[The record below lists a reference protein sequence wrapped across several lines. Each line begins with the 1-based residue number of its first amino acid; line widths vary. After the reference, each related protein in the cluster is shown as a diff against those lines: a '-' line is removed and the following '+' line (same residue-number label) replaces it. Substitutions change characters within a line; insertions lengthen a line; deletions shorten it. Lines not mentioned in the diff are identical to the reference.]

1 MATIVLGEQEQQ
13 MLIELLEREIPSVRE
28 EILHTDTADYR
39 DFLKDR
45 EHRLRELLNHLKAQT
60 LMPNV
65 SPSDEKS
72 WTEIT

>member
-1 MATIVLGEQEQQ
+1 MATMVLSEQEQQ
-13 MLIELLEREIPSVRE
+13 MLVELLEREIPSVRE

-45 EHRLRELLNHLKAQT
+45 EYRLRELLNHLKVQT

-65 SPSDEKS
+65 SPSGEKS
-72 WTEIT
+72 RTEIT